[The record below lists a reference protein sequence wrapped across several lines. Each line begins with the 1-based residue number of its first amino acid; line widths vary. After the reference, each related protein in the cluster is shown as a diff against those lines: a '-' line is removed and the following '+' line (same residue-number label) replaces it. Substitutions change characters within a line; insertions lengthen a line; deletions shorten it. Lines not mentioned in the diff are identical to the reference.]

1 MLSPHCTALDSLLLL
16 LLLML
21 MPLFCL
27 GGACVVE
34 TRCPT
39 VAQVLTALHDASIV
53 ADAEKAAVRV
63 IRPANLGQVHLRDAA
78 DQQLVNLSAV
88 ESAVQEGYF
97 LMRRC
102 AGVPQF
108 IVELSDDGSSDAP
121 PRFVDNGL
129 GSSFLFDLFVTQP
142 SHWLV
147 QRLDEFLGGN
157 ADE

>member
-1 MLSPHCTALDSLLLL
+1 M
-16 LLLML
+16 
-21 MPLFCL
+21 
-27 GGACVVE
+27 
-34 TRCPT
+34 
-39 VAQVLTALHDASIV
+39 LTALQEASIGEQAPV
-53 ADAEKAAVRV
+53 RVRV
-63 IRPANLGQVHLRDAA
+63 IRPANLGQVDLRDAA
-78 DQQLVNLSAV
+78 DKQLVDLSAV
-88 ESAVQEGYF
+88 ESAVQEGHF

-108 IVELSDDGSSDAP
+108 IVELSDDGSSDVP

-129 GSSFLFDLFVTQP
+129 GSSFLFKLFVTQP